1 VLFVTG
7 ILAVVAP
14 PGFQEYPTIELPP
27 EAVAVAF
34 NVVEVLVQVITP
46 AGLQETEG
54 LELFSA
60 NVVDAEA
67 VQPLPDCVT
76 VTV

>member
-1 VLFVTG
+1 MVL
-7 ILAVVAP
+7 
-14 PGFQEYPTIELPP
+14 EP
-27 EAVAVAF
+27 EAVAAAS
-34 NVVEVLVQVITP
+34 NVVDVLVQVITE
-46 AGLQETEG
+46 AGLQVTVG

>member
-1 VLFVTG
+1 MIVL
-7 ILAVVAP
+7 
-14 PGFQEYPTIELPP
+14 EP
-27 EAVAVAF
+27 EAVAAAS
-34 NVVEVLVQVITP
+34 NVVDVLVQVITE
-46 AGLQETEG
+46 AGLQDTVG